1 MTSRSRFL
9 LIMAAFAVA
18 AGTARAELATPQS
31 GSVTV
36 AATAFND
43 GPATTNVDSD
53 TWTGA
58 PTSLSAVTSLT
69 LTSVHGTVQ
78 VGGSAAADWASAD
91 AGQVRFSDFGWTRS
105 GSGGWALTSLCG
117 TGCGMDPP
125 AWSYSFVATANGGFH
140 MNYDILARSDDQ
152 YGLLGWQFF
161 VNGQGDNY
169 GAFFDSD
176 AAPLDG
182 QHVTGTLGAPLVAGR
197 AYTIILAPNAYSL
210 SQLFDRSAYMSGVF
224 DWTIT
229 TEGVPEPSTWA
240 LLLTGFFGAGAVVRR
255 ARRIAARA

>member
-117 TGCGMDPP
+117 TGCGNDPP
-125 AWSYSFVATANGGFH
+125 SWSYSFVATANGGFH
-140 MNYDILARSDDQ
+140 MDYDIVASGDEPF
-152 YGLLGWQFF
+152 GLGGWQFF
-161 VNGQGDNY
+161 VNGLSDNY
-169 GAFFDSD
+169 GAFFDRD
-176 AAPLDG
+176 AAIWDG
-182 QHVTGTLGAPLVAGR
+182 QHVTGTLGAPLVAGQ
-197 AYTIILAPNAYSL
+197 AYTMTLAPNAYAL
-210 SQLFDRSAYMSGVF
+210 SQIFDRSDHMAGVF
-224 DWTIT
+224 NWTIT
-229 TEGVPEPSTWA
+229 TEGVPEPAVW
-240 LLLTGFFGAGAVVRR
+240 LLMLGGFGLVGVTLRR
-255 ARRIAARA
+255 RRLAAS